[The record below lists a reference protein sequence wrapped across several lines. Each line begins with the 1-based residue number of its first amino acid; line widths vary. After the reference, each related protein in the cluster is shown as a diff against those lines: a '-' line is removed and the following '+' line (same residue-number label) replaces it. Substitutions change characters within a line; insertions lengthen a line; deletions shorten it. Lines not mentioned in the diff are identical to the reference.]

1 MFMQELAGR
10 LGGEFVVV
18 AEDLDREFER
28 RLAETSSLAYRVA
41 FSVLR
46 HRQDAEDVA
55 QDAYARAFRRFRS
68 LRNPA
73 KFRSW
78 LVRMTWRLAIDHRR
92 SQKRRTLREH
102 ADVQPATPGAGLDP
116 AIAQERAAALWQAI
130 DALPPKLRLVVV
142 LAAIEEQDHA
152 RVASVLGV
160 PVGTVKSRLFL
171 ARQQLR
177 ERLQCHAT
185 SKR

>member
-1 MFMQELAGR
+1 MQELAGR
-10 LGGEFVVV
+10 FGGEFVGV
-18 AEDLDREFER
+18 AEDLDREFEL

-55 QDAYARAFRRFRS
+55 QDAYARAYRRFRS
-68 LRNPA
+68 LRDRA
-73 KFRSW
+73 RFRSW

-92 SQKRRTLREH
+92 GEKRRATREQV
-102 ADVQPATPGAGLDP
+102 DVPVPPTQTTTVDAVVAE
-116 AIAQERAAALWQAI
+116 ERARALWQAI

-152 RVASVLGV
+152 RVAAVLGV

-171 ARQQLR
+171 ARQQLK
-177 ERLQCHAT
+177 ERLECHAT
-185 SKR
+185 RKR